1 MFTGG
6 ADRARKPGRFFCALT
21 AVLLLA
27 AACAGAADE
36 PDIMLMIS
44 PELILAQNLADNLQL
59 SAPDGGRLTVRSD
72 PSVPGRGEADP
83 EGREPDYLG
92 MIGFAAL
99 PKDPKIG
106 ESAVFVKP
114 AWKVPVY
121 RISKNGKTM
130 VKGGSLA
137 HKTSVLVTGQQL
149 KENGKGGYTGWL
161 EVVRLDTGTTCY
173 LQAACFVTVP
183 YWNLPVSETPA
194 YGYCI
199 AAYRESPGMAP
210 RDGGG
215 KSCTFRDG
223 TKVLIPFTGEF
234 PVRSPDPKNRTVQGI
249 VFTDNGNGST
259 TPEIVYFRDT
269 DLMVQY

>member
-1 MFTGG
+1 
-6 ADRARKPGRFFCALT
+6 
-21 AVLLLA
+21 
-27 AACAGAADE
+27 
-36 PDIMLMIS
+36 
-44 PELILAQNLADNLQL
+44 
-59 SAPDGGRLTVRSD
+59 
-72 PSVPGRGEADP
+72 
-83 EGREPDYLG
+83 

-161 EVVRLDTGTTCY
+161 EVLRLDTGTVCY

-199 AAYRESPGMAP
+199 AAYRESPGTAP
-210 RDGGG
+210 RDGAG
-215 KSCTFRDG
+215 KFYSLRDG
-223 TKVLIPFTGEF
+223 VKVLIPFTAVSKMPFMVSQIVEKKLLIASQAVITACLMF
-234 PVRSPDPKNRTVQGI
+234 SQRSIQNCRKPSF
-249 VFTDNGNGST
+249 VFH
-259 TPEIVYFRDT
+259 R
-269 DLMVQY
+269 